1 MRLRSFC
8 AMRPPGSPREGD
20 LGRLNIPAAGE
31 RPPRARPWRRG
42 SPGPVPNPAVKPAVA
57 ESTAEEVRG
66 RLGSRARGGRSSIA
80 RGPPRA
86 GARKAPDASR
96 ARGLSAFRGPARA
109 RGLLAHCGG
118 GPRRGGRWRRR
129 ARALG
134 FARDAHGLS
143 RILGGCGRCR
153 GNSDPGRESRG
164 RTGSDA
170 PARPGAKRVG
180 GDASASASPP
190 TVAGAMR
197 VRGPC
202 IPADADAVGSPLR
215 FLVFAVTLLDLS

>member
-118 GPRRGGRWRRR
+118 GCY
-129 ARALG
+129 RALAAFIGDCAGG
-134 FARDAHGLS
+134 FDCVGCVAEGNGWYACPERFYVLGS
-143 RILGGCGRCR
+143 RISLDFASGLWLFFILAL
-153 GNSDPGRESRG
+153 NDNLSAVLFVVPS
-164 RTGSDA
+164 SL
-170 PARPGAKRVG
+170 VL
-180 GDASASASPP
+180 ASANMIS
-190 TVAGAMR
+190 TVCLFG
-197 VRGPC
+197 VSHL
-202 IPADADAVGSPLR
+202 ISL
-215 FLVFAVTLLDLS
+215 TLNCWIC